1 VSLFSSKKPDNESLK
16 EAVLTALKTVDDP
29 DLHRDLVSL
38 GMIKDLK
45 VEGSKVSFAIE
56 LTTPSC
62 PMKEVMKKECHEAV
76 SKIEGVTDID
86 IAFTANTAA
95 HQAATK
101 PEQQMIPG
109 VKNIIAVSS
118 GKGGVGKS
126 TVASNLAIA
135 LKQTGSKV
143 GLMDADAY
151 GPNIPMMMGVTQ
163 DPESDGTHIF
173 PPEAYGIKVM
183 SVGLVAKGDT
193 PVIWRGPMLHS
204 VVKQFL
210 FQVSWG
216 ELDYLVVD
224 MPPGTGDVQLSL
236 AQQTPLAGV
245 VMVTTPQAVAQA
257 DVCRAIQMFRKVE
270 VSVLGIIENMSYFLC
285 PDNDKKYEI
294 FGSGGGEKL
303 AKEYDIPL
311 MGKLAIDPRVAQGGD
326 TGKPIVVS
334 DPESLAAKEFVKL
347 AGTVAQKISIANK
360 LRKPLPIVG

>member
-1 VSLFSSKKPDNESLK
+1 MSLFSSSKADNESLK
-16 EAVLTALKTVDDP
+16 ERVLEALKTVDDP

-45 VEGSKVSFAIE
+45 VEGGKVSFAIE

-62 PMKEVMKKECHEAV
+62 PMKEIMKSECQKAV
-76 SKIEGVTDID
+76 SKIEGVKDID
-86 IAFTANTAA
+86 IALTANTTA

-126 TVASNLAIA
+126 TVASNLAVA

-151 GPNIPMMMGVTQ
+151 GPNIPLMMGVT
-163 DPESDGTHIF
+163 DEPESNGKEIF

-193 PVIWRGPMLHS
+193 PIIWRGPMLHS
-204 VVKQFL
+204 VVQQFL
-210 FQVSWG
+210 FQVAWG

-245 VMVTTPQAVAQA
+245 VMVTMPQEVAQS
-257 DVCRAIQMFRKVE
+257 DVRRAIQMFKKVD
-270 VSVLGIIENMSYFLC
+270 VSVLGVVENMSYFLC

-303 AKEYDIPL
+303 SKEYDLPML
-311 MGKLAIDPRVAQGGD
+311 GKLAIDPRVAQGGD
-326 TGKPIVVS
+326 TGKPIVIS
-334 DPESLAAKEFVKL
+334 NPESPAAEEFVKL
-347 AGTVAQKISIANK
+347 AGAVAQKVSINNK
-360 LRKPLPIVG
+360 LKKPLPIVG